1 MPRATKFGK
10 MVTYSERLSP
20 LNHMTL
26 WSRGLVRSCDK
37 LNHYISTTTILMATK
52 FDKKV
57 T

>member
-20 LNHMTL
+20 LNYMTL
-26 WSRGLVRSCDK
+26 WSRGVVRSCDK